1 MQLTAKCQVR
11 HEIPEE
17 KPKEDGWSHGPGLQD
32 RYSLTWAFIE
42 EAERDDQKG
51 NGREKCFP

>member
-1 MQLTAKCQVR
+1 MTAKCQVR
-11 HEIPEE
+11 HEIPE